1 MLARLR
7 PGRRRGGIALLAV
20 ALTVPMAIAAGL
32 PAGASSQPPA
42 REFSFQGE
50 NSRVDSAD
58 ARTGRVS
65 PSAAQRR
72 LVAGARVTWNAFGT
86 PQSIFKRSGWLATG
100 LSSND
105 GVAARTWLKRNHAL
119 FRLDAAAVDRL
130 DVIMN
135 VRVGQG
141 SAITFRQRFGDAIA
155 AADGLVTVGVTK
167 GKIAYASSSIAGKG
181 AAPGAAS
188 IPAEQAW
195 GRAAADAGRAGAK
208 ASVKGATAGWTLM
221 SAAGFA
227 GRQAARLRAL
237 PTPRDGVRP
246 VWETIVSDTA
256 SGSDPLAVQSYVDA
270 RTGKV
275 WKRQSLVDYAEDN
288 PEWKVF
294 PASPELDYSSSDT
307 RELWCWTK
315 PSAGCDRALDPSS
328 PDLEWDV
335 NPGTGPSFTT
345 DGNNA
350 KAVHNWNSNDPFTV
364 GTETATPRPNRDYVY
379 PWTNQWFEQRC
390 NPTTTFTSAQRN
402 DIDAARANL
411 FAMHNRMHDWSY
423 HLGFTEQAFNMQ
435 KDNFGRG
442 GLGTDP
448 EQGNAQAGGIT
459 GGPPGFAARDNANQI
474 TPPDGV
480 APITNMYLWQP
491 IAGAF
496 YAPCVDGDYDQTV
509 IGHEYTH
516 AITNRMVAGPD
527 EGLDGAQ
534 ADAMG
539 ESWSDLNSMEYLNE
553 YGFVPVG
560 GENRYAI
567 GPYVTG
573 DPQAGIR
580 NYGMNRSPLNYSD
593 VGYDF
598 VCNVPTCPLLTQV
611 HADGEIWSATNF
623 AIRQALNAK
632 YDRQFPSSSR
642 SLQGAC
648 ADGERPADRCPGN
661 RRWVQ
666 LMFDSY
672 LLMAVPGV
680 SMLDARDAMLA
691 ADVVRF
697 GGANQAVLWNTF
709 ASRGL
714 GQDASSAG
722 TDDPDPIPSFA
733 SPLAAEGLVSLQPKD
748 DKGNPVAGAQLFV
761 GRYEAR
767 VTPVAD
773 TDGATTLP
781 GVVRMVPGTYDFIV
795 TADGHGAKRFRATVR
810 ANRVTTPKLVLP
822 ANLASSTNGATIA
835 GDGVN
840 LTSLIDDTEA
850 TNWASLGAPVQ
861 GRAVTVHLDPAKA
874 SHKIRRVQVSA
885 MLRTRIPDDPGDPGG
900 QSRFSALRQFQLQV
914 CTVSAGVDCT
924 QDSQFKV
931 AFTSKADAFPAIRP
945 RPRAPELII
954 RSFDLK
960 SVQAT
965 FVRLVVLNNQCTGTP
980 GYQGDQD
987 DDPQNVT
994 DCDTGSAQGQN
1005 VRAAELQV
1013 FSS

>member
-7 PGRRRGGIALLAV
+7 PGSRRGGVALLAV

-32 PAGASSQPPA
+32 PAGAAVKPPPT

-50 NSRVDSAD
+50 GTHAGTTD

-72 LVAGARVTWNAFGT
+72 LAAGAQISWNAFGT
-86 PQSIFKRSGWLATG
+86 PRSIFRRNGWLATG
-100 LSSND
+100 LSGND

-135 VRVGQG
+135 VRVGNG
-141 SAITFRQRFGDAIA
+141 SAVTFRQRFGDAVA
-155 AADGLVTVGVTK
+155 AADGLVTVGVTG
-167 GKIAYASSSIAGKG
+167 GKVAYASSSIAGDG
-181 AAPGAAS
+181 AAPGAARL
-188 IPAEQAW
+188 PAEQAW
-195 GRAAADAGRAGAK
+195 GRAASDAGRAGAK
-208 ASVKGATAGWTLM
+208 ASVSGAVKGWTLM
-221 SAAGFA
+221 SAPGFE

-246 VWETIVSDTA
+246 VWETIVFDNTTSD
-256 SGSDPLAVQSYVDA
+256 GNPLAVQSYVDA
-270 RTGKV
+270 QTGKV
-275 WKRQSLVDYAEDN
+275 WRRQSLVNYDEDN

-294 PASPELDYSSSDT
+294 PATPRLDYSSSDT

-315 PSAGCDRALDPSS
+315 PSPGCDRAVANDAARN
-328 PDLEWDV
+328 EWDV
-335 NPGTGPSFTT
+335 DPATGQSTHTT
-345 DGNNA
+345 FGNAARSVENL
-350 KAVHNWNSNDPFTV
+350 NNNDPFSV
-364 GTETATPRPNRDYVY
+364 GTNPATASPDRRYVY
-379 PWTNQWFEQRC
+379 PWTNQWFEERC
-390 NPTTTFTSAQRN
+390 NPDVHTSPQRN
-402 DIDAARANL
+402 DLDASIANL
-411 FAMHNRMHDWSY
+411 FAMHNRMHDWAY
-423 HLGFTEQAFNMQ
+423 YLGFTEQTFNLQ
-435 KDNFGRG
+435 QSNFGLG
-442 GLGTDP
+442 GAENDP
-448 EQGNAQAGGIT
+448 EQGNAQAGGIS
-459 GGPPGFAARDNANQI
+459 GGPPDFEARDNANQI

-496 YAPCVDGDYDQTV
+496 YAPCVDGDYDMTV

-516 AITNRMVAGPD
+516 ATTNRMIAGPD
-527 EGLDGAQ
+527 GELDEQQ
-534 ADAMG
+534 AGAMG
-539 ESWSDLNSMEYLNE
+539 ESWSDLNAMEYLNE

-573 DPQAGIR
+573 DKQAGIR

-593 VGYDF
+593 VGYD
-598 VCNVPTCPLLTQV
+598 VTGPQV

-623 AIRQALNAK
+623 AIRQALSAK
-632 YDRQFPSSSR
+632 YDRQFPSGNR
-642 SLQGAC
+642 ALQRAC
-648 ADGERPADRCPGN
+648 ADGDRPADRCPGN
-661 RRWVQ
+661 RRWAQ
-666 LMFDSY
+666 IMYDSY
-672 LLMAVPGV
+672 LLMATGQV
-680 SMLDARDAMLA
+680 SMVDARDAMLA
-691 ADVVRF
+691 ADLLRF

-714 GQDASSAG
+714 GEDAFSNTFA
-722 TDDPDPIPSFA
+722 DPDPIPSFA
-733 SPLAAEGLVSLQPKD
+733 SPFSAEGQVSLQPKD
-748 DKGNPVAGAQLFV
+748 DKGNPVAGAELFV

-767 VTPVAD
+767 AMPVAD
-773 TDGATTLP
+773 TDGASPLP
-781 GVVRMVPGTYDFIV
+781 GVARMVPGTYDFIV
-795 TADGHGAKRFRATVR
+795 RADGFGAKRFRATVR
-810 ANRVTTPKLVLP
+810 ANRVTAPKLVLP
-822 ANLASSTNGATIA
+822 ANLASRTNGATVA

-840 LTSLIDDTEA
+840 LTSLIDDTEG
-850 TNWASLGAPVQ
+850 TNWASLGAAVQ
-861 GRAVTVHLDPAKA
+861 GRAVIVHLDPAKA
-874 SHKIRRVQVSA
+874 SHKVRRVQVSA
-885 MLRTRIPDDPGDPGG
+885 HLRPPDPTNTGDPGG
-900 QSRFSALRQFQLQV
+900 QSRFSALRQFQIQV

-931 AFTSKADAFPAIRP
+931 AFTSKADAFPAVRP
-945 RPRAPELII
+945 RPRAPELVI

-965 FVRLVVLNNQCTGTP
+965 YVRLVVLNNQCTGTP

-987 DDPQNVT
+987 DDPRNVT

>member
-1 MLARLR
+1 MLARFHR
-7 PGRRRGGIALLAV
+7 GSRRGGVALLAV
-20 ALTVPMAIAAGL
+20 ALTVPMAIASGL
-32 PAGASSQPPA
+32 PAGASSKPPA

-50 NSRVDSAD
+50 GARAGGAD
-58 ARTGRVS
+58 ARAGRVS

-72 LVAGARVTWNAFGT
+72 LAAGARVSWNAFGT
-86 PQSIFKRSGWLATG
+86 PLSIFKQKGWLATG
-100 LSSND
+100 LSGND

-119 FRLDAAAVDRL
+119 FRLDAADVDRL

-135 VRVGQG
+135 VRVGSG
-141 SAITFRQRFGDAIA
+141 SAVTFRQRFGDAVA
-155 AADGLVTVGVTK
+155 AADGLVTVGVS
-167 GKIAYASSSIAGKG
+167 GGRIAYASSSIAGDG
-181 AAPGAAS
+181 AAPGGAR

-195 GRAAADAGRAGAK
+195 DRAASDAGRTGAK
-208 ASVKGATAGWTLM
+208 ASVNGAVKGWTLM
-221 SAAGFA
+221 SAAGFE

-237 PTPRDGVRP
+237 PTPRNGVRP
-246 VWETIVSDTA
+246 VWETIVFDNAT
-256 SGSDPLAVQSYVDA
+256 GGDPLALLSWVDA
-270 RTGKV
+270 QTGKV
-275 WKRQSLVDYAEDN
+275 WRRESLVNYAEDN
-288 PEWKVF
+288 PAWKAF
-294 PASPELDYSSSDT
+294 PASPPQDYSSSDT

-315 PSAGCDRALDPSS
+315 PSPGCDRALDPSS

-364 GTETATPRPNRDYVY
+364 GTETATPRPDRDYVY

-390 NPTTTFTSAQRN
+390 NPDTTFTSAQRN

-423 HLGFTEQAFNMQ
+423 HLGFTEQTFNLQ

-442 GLGTDP
+442 GLGNDH
-448 EQGNAQAGGIT
+448 EQGNAQAGGIS
-459 GGPPGFAARDNANQI
+459 GGPPNFEARDNANQI
-474 TPPDGV
+474 TPPDGM

-516 AITNRMVAGPD
+516 AITNRMVGGPD
-527 EGLDGAQ
+527 LGLSGPQ
-534 ADAMG
+534 AGAMG
-539 ESWSDLNSMEYLNE
+539 ESWSDLNAMEYLNE

-560 GENRYAI
+560 GENRYAV

-573 DPQAGIR
+573 DKQAGIR

-593 VGYDF
+593 IGYD
-598 VCNVPTCPLLTQV
+598 VTGPQV

-623 AIRQALNAK
+623 AIRQALIAK
-632 YDRQFPSSSR
+632 YDRQFPSGNR
-642 SLQGAC
+642 GLQQAC
-648 ADGERPADRCPGN
+648 ADGKRPADRCPGN
-661 RRWVQ
+661 RRWAQ
-666 LMFDSY
+666 LMYDSY
-672 LLMAVPGV
+672 LLQPSQT
-680 SMLDARDAMLA
+680 SMVTARDALLA
-691 ADVVRF
+691 ADLVRF

-714 GQDASSAG
+714 GEDAFSNTNA
-722 TDDPDPIPSFA
+722 DPDPIPSFA
-733 SPLAAEGLVSLQPKD
+733 SPFANEGLVSLQPKD

-767 VTPVAD
+767 AMPVAD
-773 TDGATTLP
+773 TNGATALP
-781 GVVRMVPGTYDFIV
+781 GVARMVPGTYDFIV
-795 TADGHGAKRFRATVR
+795 RADGFGAKRFRATVR
-810 ANRVTTPKLVLP
+810 ANKVTTPKLVLP
-822 ANLASSTNGATIA
+822 ANLASRTNGATIS

-850 TNWASLGAPVQ
+850 TNWASLGVAVQ
-861 GRAVTVHLDPAKA
+861 GRAVTVHLDPAKP
-874 SHKIRRVQVSA
+874 SHKVRRVQVSA
-885 MLRTRIPDDPGDPGG
+885 HLRPPFTQNDPNDPA
-900 QSRFSALRQFQLQV
+900 QSRFSALRQFQIQV
-914 CTVSAGVDCT
+914 CTVSTGVDCT

-954 RSFDLK
+954 RSFDLH

-965 FVRLVVLNNQCTGTP
+965 YVRLVVLNNQCTGTP
-980 GYQGDQD
+980 GYQGEQD
-987 DDPQNVT
+987 ADPRAVD
-994 DCDTGSAQGQN
+994 DCDLGSPQGLN

-1013 FSS
+1013 FAR